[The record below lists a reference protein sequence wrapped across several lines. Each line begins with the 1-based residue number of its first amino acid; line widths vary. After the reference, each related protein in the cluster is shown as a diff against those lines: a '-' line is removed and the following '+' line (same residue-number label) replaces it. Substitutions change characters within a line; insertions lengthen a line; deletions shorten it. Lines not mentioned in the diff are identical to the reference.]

1 MHIKHKRDAGTT
13 RGPENYKIIRKK
25 KKKKGKAGGKKKERQ
40 VFMSARISYH

>member
-25 KKKKGKAGGKKKERQ
+25 KKGKAGGKKKERQ